1 MTRLQ
6 YDDTDRMIREAL
18 AKGMR
23 DYKMDSSIRREKLL
37 QDRGVFLHN
46 QNKTLKKSRKNKGSR
61 I

>member
-18 AKGMR
+18 AKGMH
-23 DYKMDSSIRREKLL
+23 DYKIESSLRREKSL
-37 QDRGVFLHN
+37 QDRSVALHN
-46 QNKTLKKSRKNKGSR
+46 QNKTLKKVRKNKGSR